1 MHYIRTARAAVAS
14 SQPDDARTTPPAPR
28 KFHPTRTLWASH
40 PLSVRGGRLVAVQL
54 RGDELR
60 VGLATPDGLRWVRPE
75 SVLSDAQAEAWA
87 RRSEFAERHPLF
99 CSTKFPGY

>member
-14 SQPDDARTTPPAPR
+14 PQPDDARTTPPAPR
-28 KFHPTRTLWASH
+28 KAFHPTRTLWASR

-75 SVLSDAQAEAWA
+75 SVLSDTQAEAWA
-87 RRSEFAERHPLF
+87 RRSAFAEQTHSPARRR
-99 CSTKFPGY
+99 

>member
-14 SQPDDARTTPPAPR
+14 PQPDDARTTPPAPR
-28 KFHPTRTLWASH
+28 KTFHPTRTLWASR

-60 VGLATPDGLRWVRPE
+60 VGLATLDGLRWVRPE

-87 RRSEFAERHPLF
+87 RRSDFAERDGAA
-99 CSTKFPGY
+99 TRRM